1 MSAQVL
7 ALRQLIADRFPNA
20 KPMAERDANRL
31 AHAVATG
38 LTSLDRALP
47 HGGFPRG
54 KLTVWAPAGGAA
66 AVLRSACRGVTTAG
80 ERAAWVDASGTL
92 TFGWTDGAPLV
103 VHATDRTNALRCAEV
118 LLKSGA
124 FALVVLDGAEPAGTE
139 TVRLVGAV
147 RDGGGAFVVLT
158 ERGSMAAL
166 RIASNFKPDSVR
178 WRHGPF
184 GDPAAPVD
192 VQAEVRVRAL
202 GWNSRAKVLFRV
214 LRYDLRDAL
223 VPGAAD
229 RRGGEPGRETGREPS
244 REPAGAADRPADA
257 RRTDARP
264 LTTRHRRP
272 A

>member
-20 KPMAERDANRL
+20 KPLAERDANRL

-66 AVLRSACRGVTTAG
+66 AVLRSACRGVTAAG

-103 VHATDRTNALRCAEV
+103 VHAADRTSALRCAEV

-124 FALVVLDGAEPAGTE
+124 FAMVVLDGAEPVGTE

-166 RIASNFKPDSVR
+166 RIASSFKPDSVR
-178 WRHGPF
+178 WRPGPF

-214 LRYDLRDAL
+214 MRYDLRDAL

-229 RRGGEPGRETGREPS
+229 RRGGEPSGQAERAVDTRRAVS
-244 REPAGAADRPADA
+244 RAADA
-257 RRTDARP
+257 RGADAH
-264 LTTRHRRP
+264 THAARHRRP